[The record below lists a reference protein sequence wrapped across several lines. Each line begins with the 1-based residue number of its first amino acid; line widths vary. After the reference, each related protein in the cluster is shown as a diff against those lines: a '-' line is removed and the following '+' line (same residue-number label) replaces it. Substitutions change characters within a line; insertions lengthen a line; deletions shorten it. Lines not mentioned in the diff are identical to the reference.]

1 MKFERNQKHLTD
13 NNTASLWMYEYLRS
27 LITTSNSL
35 SGSSVSVSSNEITS
49 QSGTLY
55 INTSGLVSFNG
66 LRIDF
71 TNSDEVGVLVANSED
86 YASFQPLRWLGHK
99 TGELFP
105 TLRTT
110 APTGWIMATEGT
122 IGNESSSATIRAHQD
137 CETLYA
143 KLWNKYSQSELTV
156 SGGRGTA
163 ATNDF
168 VAGKTIELPTITG
181 RVVACSG
188 SGASLTIRTDYELE
202 GEASHTITLAELA
215 KHWHSPISEPGAG
228 TAYVGSVSP
237 YGADESFN
245 WISDR
250 SVENAVDFELSANTS
265 GMTRSNVEKT
275 LYINYMI
282 KL

>member
-1 MKFERNQKHLTD
+1 MKFERTQQHLKQD
-13 NNTASLWMYEYLRS
+13 NTPSTWMYQYLS
-27 LITTSNSL
+27 DLITTANSL
-35 SGSSVSVSSNEITS
+35 SGSSVSVTSNEITS

-55 INTSGLVSFNG
+55 INTSGLVNFNG

-86 YASFQPLRWLGHK
+86 YASFQPLTWLGHK
-99 TGELFP
+99 AGELVA

-110 APTGWIMATEGT
+110 APTGWIMAVDGT
-122 IGNESSSATIRAHQD
+122 IGNESSGATVRAHQD

-143 KLWNKYSQSELTV
+143 KLWNKYSQSQLSV

-168 VAGKTIELPTITG
+168 VAGKTIALPAIEG
-181 RVVACSG
+181 RVIACSG
-188 SGASLTIRTDYELE
+188 SGSSLTVRTDYELAGSNTHTISLQE
-202 GEASHTITLAELA
+202 IFPHSHTMARTNFTGGGWPVVEGDIKGTNQTYGYRKTTLSNEFELESA
-215 KHWHSPISEPGAG
+215 GAG
-228 TAYVGSVSP
+228 TA
-237 YGADESFN
+237 
-245 WISDR
+245 
-250 SVENAVDFELSANTS
+250 
-265 GMTRSNVEKT
+265 RSNIEQT